1 MQILA
6 DYDRGI
12 EGLTI
17 RVIDDIEDLNFIRY
31 CNFDLTVLSI
41 TRTTSD

>member
-12 EGLTI
+12 KGLAI
-17 RVIDDIEDLNFIRY
+17 RVVVYIEDLNFIRN
-31 CNFDLTVLSI
+31 CNFDLTVLSM

>member
-12 EGLTI
+12 KSLAI
-17 RVIDDIEDLNFIRY
+17 RVIDDIEDLNFIRD
-31 CNFDLTVLSI
+31 CNFDLTILSM